1 VVERLKEQPVLT
13 LAEGGALRLSLLG
26 GLSLAQ
32 IIARRGQAGTVASLL
47 GMTLPERPNTAGRIE
62 GRRIFCLRPNDWLL
76 VQDDAAGRR
85 GTLALEL
92 GRRLAG
98 VAAVIDQSHG
108 RVAVQFAGQGARAL
122 LQKGLDLD
130 MHDFVFPPGAMA
142 QAGLFGIAV
151 LLHCR
156 GLEVFELFVARS
168 YAADLVH
175 HLQAGPEVHQ

>member
-1 VVERLKEQPVLT
+1 MVERLTEQPVLT
-13 LAEGGALRLSLLG
+13 LAEGGEPRLSLVG

-32 IIARRGQAGTVASLL
+32 IIARRGQAGALASLL
-47 GMTLPERPNTAGRIE
+47 GMALPERPNTAGTIE
-62 GRRIFCLRPNDWLL
+62 GGRIFCLRPNDWLL

-85 GTLALEL
+85 GTFALEL
-92 GRRLAG
+92 RRRLAG

-108 RVAVQFAGQGARAL
+108 RVAVHLAGQGARAL

-130 MHDFVFPPGAMA
+130 MHESVFPPGAIA

-156 GLEVFELFVARS
+156 GPEDFELFVARS

-175 HLQAGPEVHQ
+175 HLEASR